1 MSTETVGLLG
11 RGAQVGHLDFHTAP
25 SAVREY
31 SALNIRYYLFLL
43 LLLTGLDLVAFAV
56 DCVVVVVV
64 DVDRFYIAL
73 FSALEQTHCVV
84 SRNVI

>member
-11 RGAQVGHLDFHTAP
+11 RGVQVGHLDFHTTP

-31 SALNIRYYLFLL
+31 SALNIRYYLLLL

-56 DCVVVVVV
+56 DCVVVVVG
-64 DVDRFYIAL
+64 VDRFYIAL